1 MSPSCLIVV
10 HGGHWDENIYVG
22 GRKECIPIPPTGM
35 TFEQFSSK
43 LEVRLKKDNS
53 MYAFDLDALVQSP
66 VGETMRM
73 KITNDF
79 ELCSML
85 EMLDLPT
92 IYITVYPLMNE
103 CSSSRERR
111 NKIQCEIDVGND
123 EPIFENVGDKISDNK
138 FHDLADVFEG
148 CDDSDDYC
156 SGDEH
161 NQSNTIINE
170 GKQKEVRLWM
180 IPGAAEQATIA
191 SEDFVI
197 HSEPV
202 TNELVIGVIFHDKLT
217 MTTAVGYYHMKNHVE
232 SVTARSSGTRYHLVC
247 KFRGRCEFVIRASA
261 LGRAWKINQFRP
273 HNCEFDFR
281 YHPHPK
287 VSSKVVAA
295 EFVDNFTED
304 GFLLRPLDIQ
314 GKLLRDHGVHVT
326 YRTALAGKN
335 HAIKESYGD
344 ADKSFQLLPTYLYML
359 KELNPGSIVALQTCD
374 DGIFQFVFFALG
386 ACIRGFSSCRPV
398 IVIDGTHLKG
408 KYKGIMFIA
417 ATKDA
422 NEQIVPL
429 AFGIGDKE
437 NDSSWTWFLQ
447 QVRNA
452 FGCPADLLIVS
463 DQHLSIKNGVDL
475 VYPGTPHGL
484 CSFHIQTNMKKW
496 GYGSYVTDIFQAAA
510 TAYKPS
516 DFEEHVANLQQTAP
530 RAHARVINLDPR
542 RWAVCKCPVR
552 RSQELSEYA
561 TERLQKAIE
570 LGRSMKVEPISD
582 IKYKVVYGSHSHM
595 VDLAV
600 RECSCHVFDLDL
612 IPCSHAA
619 AAISFA
625 RQSPVSYVHRHY
637 STQTWLDTYAGEVMP
652 IPDKDE
658 WLAPDYVTSRVVGTP
673 PNPRQAGRPRGNR
686 IQSGHRVCSRCHKK
700 GHYQNTCITVLEEI
714 PREEEVSSNQPKIRK
729 KNKCGICGVE
739 GHTRITC
746 EDPNRFG

>member
-10 HGGHWDENIYVG
+10 NGGHWDENIYVG

-43 LEVRLKKDNS
+43 L
-53 MYAFDLDALVQSP
+53 
-66 VGETMRM
+66 ETMRM

-103 CSSSRERR
+103 CSSSRKRR

-197 HSEPV
+197 PSEPV
-202 TNELVIGVIFHDKLT
+202 TNELVIGGIFHDKLT

-374 DGIFQFVFFALG
+374 DG
-386 ACIRGFSSCRPV
+386 
-398 IVIDGTHLKG
+398 

-530 RAHARVINLDPR
+530 RAHARVMNLDPR

-552 RSQELSEYA
+552 
-561 TERLQKAIE
+561 
-570 LGRSMKVEPISD
+570 
-582 IKYKVVYGSHSHM
+582 
-595 VDLAV
+595 
-600 RECSCHVFDLDL
+600 
-612 IPCSHAA
+612 
-619 AAISFA
+619 SFA

-637 STQTWLDTYAGEVMP
+637 STTYAGEVMP

>member
-1 MSPSCLIVV
+1 
-10 HGGHWDENIYVG
+10 
-22 GRKECIPIPPTGM
+22 
-35 TFEQFSSK
+35 
-43 LEVRLKKDNS
+43 
-53 MYAFDLDALVQSP
+53 
-66 VGETMRM
+66 
-73 KITNDF
+73 
-79 ELCSML
+79 
-85 EMLDLPT
+85 
-92 IYITVYPLMNE
+92 
-103 CSSSRERR
+103 
-111 NKIQCEIDVGND
+111 
-123 EPIFENVGDKISDNK
+123 
-138 FHDLADVFEG
+138 
-148 CDDSDDYC
+148 
-156 SGDEH
+156 
-161 NQSNTIINE
+161 
-170 GKQKEVRLWM
+170 
-180 IPGAAEQATIA
+180 
-191 SEDFVI
+191 
-197 HSEPV
+197 
-202 TNELVIGVIFHDKLT
+202 
-217 MTTAVGYYHMKNHVE
+217 
-232 SVTARSSGTRYHLVC
+232 
-247 KFRGRCEFVIRASA
+247 
-261 LGRAWKINQFRP
+261 
-273 HNCEFDFR
+273 
-281 YHPHPK
+281 
-287 VSSKVVAA
+287 
-295 EFVDNFTED
+295 
-304 GFLLRPLDIQ
+304 
-314 GKLLRDHGVHVT
+314 
-326 YRTALAGKN
+326 
-335 HAIKESYGD
+335 
-344 ADKSFQLLPTYLYML
+344 ML

-516 DFEEHVANLQQTAP
+516 DFEEHVANLQQKAP
-530 RAHARVINLDPR
+530 RAHARVMNLDPR

-552 RSQELSEYA
+552 RYYFGTSNDVEVLNARIKWARSLPVCSLLEYVRKLCQDWFFKRRTRAAARSQELSEYA